1 MKDLFEAFETASVD
15 NKNQT
20 IVDLFE
26 CQKAYAQLIREYKE
40 EFEYVQNSL
49 KGLREERRNFYK
61 LELPKIKEVLETDIV
76 QPEAQKIW
84 VEELQKDMERS
95 FLMSER
101 LLNDLAVKQMD
112 EFKQEAERIIKEGK

>member
-1 MKDLFEAFETASVD
+1 MKDLFEAFETASVN

-20 IVDLFE
+20 IIDLFE

-61 LELPKIKEVLETDIV
+61 LELPKIKEVLETDTV
-76 QPEAQKIW
+76 QPETQKIW

-101 LLNDLAVKQMD
+101 LLNDLAVKQIH